1 MLVLVIGVCFVGTAV
16 ALVLGDSSS
25 AGRRE
30 GEPPVAERPVGAEE
44 TSRPENREP
53 PREATGEAEEPEA
66 EEREPAR
73 VPVRRLE
80 QRDVERKNADLDSGG
95 SRQEEEQERRRP
107 PSFDAAALRGEIEG
121 ILAERQ
127 GRFGVAVY
135 DPESGQRVEVGG
147 DESFFAASIGKL
159 PTYLTLY
166 RDATRGEVDLN
177 EEISIQPED
186 VAAYGTGELYLY
198 GVGHALPLRECA
210 WHLVNKSDNTAW
222 AMLNRRLGF
231 DRIQAELREIGAT
244 STSYEEA
251 AYQTTANDVLKML
264 EKISDP
270 EYTNKDLSQEMLDAM
285 TNTAY
290 EDRIPAA
297 LPEGARVAHK
307 IGTYNTFFHDAGIVY
322 YKDEEG
328 KEKRYYVVVMG
339 GETVESEGVG
349 TIKEVAAAAHK
360 AIAEERR

>member
-1 MLVLVIGVCFVGTAV
+1 MATLILVFGVCFVGTAL
-16 ALVLGDSSS
+16 ALVLGDNSS

-30 GEPPVAERPVGAEE
+30 GEPPVAERPAGAEQ
-44 TSRPENREP
+44 TSGLVNREP

-66 EEREPAR
+66 EERELAR
-73 VPVRRLE
+73 VSVRRLE
-80 QRDVERKNADLDSGG
+80 QRDAERKNAALGSGE
-95 SRQEEEQERRRP
+95 SRQEQERRRP

-121 ILAERQ
+121 ILAEHK

-135 DPESGQRVEVGG
+135 DPESGQRIEVGG
-147 DESFFAASIGKL
+147 DESFFAASVGKL
-159 PTYLTLY
+159 PAYLTLY
-166 RDATRGEVDLN
+166 RDAARGEVDLN

-210 WHLVNKSDNTAW
+210 RYLVNKSDNTAW

-264 EKISDP
+264 EKIPDP
-270 EYTNKDLSQEMLDAM
+270 GYTDGDLSQEMLDAM

-297 LPEGARVAHK
+297 LPEGTRVAHK

-349 TIKEVAAAAHK
+349 AIREVARASHE
-360 AIAEERR
+360 AIAKEGR